1 MVLTTPT
8 TPTSPTGQHHK
19 QRRLSAVISDAARR
33 SRERRKGPQSWFML
47 KLTIVIAAA
56 IIAYTAYVYIGR
68 LCIPMIKRERSS
80 LGSRTMGSEY
90 HNPLHTLHVLPTTTT
105 ENKNSRV
112 RSRVRRAGIDGDMG
126 IHKGAS
132 SYNSVV
138 ASCAHL
144 NLYLLPFSTK
154 AVFTP
159 PGYAIKVSL
168 RLVSTLAPTICEHT
182 TPTPPPVFSPPALR
196 PVSRRV
202 FAVLFLMELPCPVRF
217 SPRHSRSAG
226 SFIHSF
232 FVT

>member
-90 HNPLHTLHVLPTTTT
+90 HNPLHTLHVLPTTT

-112 RSRVRRAGIDGDMG
+112 RGRVRRAGIDGDMG